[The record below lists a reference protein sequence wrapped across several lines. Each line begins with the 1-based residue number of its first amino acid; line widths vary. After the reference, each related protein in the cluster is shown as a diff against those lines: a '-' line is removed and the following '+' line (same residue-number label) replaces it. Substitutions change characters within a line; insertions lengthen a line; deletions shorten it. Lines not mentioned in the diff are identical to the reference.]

1 MKAATAL
8 VKDIREELRDI
19 DDRLRA
25 HPYPGAIER
34 GEITLEGLKAFP
46 GHQHHVVLSDMR
58 SMAMMLQRF
67 ADTPFRDFW
76 SGVLQ
81 GELAAPAGVAAMGQK
96 LGMTRDDLDRYEVTA
111 EGFAYATQMAWAAAN
126 ASAAEIACALL
137 INFPAWGFSC
147 GRMGKALRDRYG
159 FGPEHTAFLDAFANL
174 PSFED
179 TAVAIVQDGLDRGVE
194 PRAIRRTTRLFQ
206 AYEKMFWDAMLALGA
221 RQASG

>member
-8 VKDIREELRDI
+8 VNDIREELRNI
-19 DDRLRA
+19 DEQLRA
-25 HPYPGAIER
+25 HPYPDAIER
-34 GEITLEGLKAFP
+34 GEVTLEGLKAFP
-46 GHQHHVVLSDMR
+46 GHQHHVVVSDLR

-67 ADTPFRDFW
+67 ADTPWRDFW

-81 GELAAPAGVAAMGQK
+81 GELAAPAGIAAMGQK

-111 EGFAYATQMAWAAAN
+111 EGFAYAAQMAWAASN

-137 INFPAWGFSC
+137 INFPAWGFNC
-147 GRMGKALRDRYG
+147 GRMGQALRDRYG
-159 FGPEHTAFLDAFANL
+159 FAPEHTAFLDAFAAL

-179 TAVAIVQDGLDRGVE
+179 TAVAIVQDGLDRGVA

-221 RQASG
+221 QKAGG

>member
-8 VKDIREELRDI
+8 VKDIREELRNI
-19 DDRLRA
+19 DDQLRD
-25 HPYPGAIER
+25 HPYPGAIAR
-34 GEITLEGLKAFP
+34 GEVTLEGLKAFP
-46 GHQHHVVLSDMR
+46 GHQHHVALSDLR

-81 GELAAPAGVAAMGQK
+81 GELAAPAGIAAMGQK

-111 EGFAYATQMAWAAAN
+111 EGFVYATQMAWAAAN

-137 INFPAWGFSC
+137 INFPAWGFNC
-147 GRMGKALRDRYG
+147 GRMATALRDRYG
-159 FGPEHTAFLDAFANL
+159 FGPEHTAFLDAFAGL

-179 TAVAIVQDGLDRGVE
+179 IAVAIVQDGLDRGVE
-194 PRAIRRTTRLFQ
+194 ARAIRRTTRLFQ

-221 RQASG
+221 QKTSG